1 MERID
6 LLVRVMSVKETHS
19 LLFQEDF
26 IKEGDDFT
34 DSENVRPRWTPSTRA
49 SPISRTALTN
59 PLLVPWP
66 EK

>member
-1 MERID
+1 MEQID

-34 DSENVRPRWTPSTRA
+34 ESENVRPRWTPFTRA
-49 SPISRTALTN
+49 SPVSRTALTN
-59 PLLVPWP
+59 PRLVLWP